1 MLPSQPRRPTSDSAL
16 HRAALR
22 CGNVALVGVLAF
34 ALTSC
39 GEHRS
44 LFGFIYEPPLNQ
56 NPVQILRVTGS
67 IDPSLRLTLKVIY
80 TTNVSWC
87 RRTLNWLDGA
97 EQDGFKLAEYRIQA
111 ASSRYEA
118 QIHLDRYQPGSCKW
132 AAQSLAYS
140 VQKDNVTQVTP
151 LPPTP
156 VVWFK
161 NDAASSLPPL
171 EIHCL
176 EGTWSKKNG
185 LACVRQKGAPHLVS
199 AGARSISIDFREVSR
214 RSPGFLF

>member
-1 MLPSQPRRPTSDSAL
+1 MSKWDNAS
-16 HRAALR
+16 HRVASR
-22 CGNVALVGVLAF
+22 CGSVALVGVLLL

-39 GEHRS
+39 GDHQS
-44 LFGFIYEPPLNQ
+44 FFGAIYEPPLNQ
-56 NPVQILRVTGS
+56 TPVQILRVTGS

-87 RRTLNWLDGA
+87 RRTLNWLDVA
-97 EQDGFKLAEYRIQA
+97 DADRFKLAEYRIQA
-111 ASSRYEA
+111 ANNRYEV
-118 QIHLDRYQPGSCKW
+118 QIHLDRYQPGYCKW

-140 VQKDNVTQVTP
+140 VEKENVTQVTP

-161 NDAASSLPPL
+161 NDAGSSLPPL

-176 EGTWSKKNG
+176 EGIWSKKNG
-185 LACVRQKGAPHLVS
+185 LACVRQKGVPTPLVS
-199 AGARSISIDFREVSR
+199 VDTRSISINFREVSR
-214 RSPGFLF
+214 RNEGFLF